1 MYISIISE
9 LRLVP
14 QITGLLV
21 LLALIRASGLISLD
35 GDKGL
40 LHPLHNESLSQS
52 ETFYG

>member
-14 QITGLLV
+14 QIIGLLV
-21 LLALIRASGLISLD
+21 PLSLIRASGLISLN

-40 LHPLHNESLSQS
+40 LHHLQNGSFI
-52 ETFYG
+52 TK